1 MKPFKNV
8 GTALA
13 LSPNLEANICESIR
27 IRDQMGE
34 YLYFIHVDQG
44 VEREKEQ
51 IQEALENVGCNQD
64 KVKILW
70 KNGDPV
76 DAILSAAEEHS
87 LDLLVAGAKPRESL
101 YRYYRGSIARK
112 LVRKSR
118 SSILLM
124 VNPQR
129 FAHRCHHIVVN
140 GLDHPKTSATIA
152 KTMELAPYVEANRI
166 SVIEEVQV
174 AKELHRADDDAKLK
188 QVIDRRE
195 KRIAKEEQR
204 MEELLETITIPEGLK
219 VQHRA
224 IIGKQGYT
232 IGHFAQS
239 VRADLLVLNSPDT
252 KLGFIDRVFTHDLE
266 YVLNELPCDML
277 IIHSTAQA

>member
-44 VEREKEQ
+44 MEREKEQ
-51 IQEALENVGCNQD
+51 IEEALERVGCNMD
-64 KVKILW
+64 KVEVLW
-70 KNGDPV
+70 KEGDPV
-76 DAILSAAEEHS
+76 DAILSAAEHYS
-87 LDLLVAGAKPRESL
+87 LDLLVAGAKSREGL
-101 YRYYRGSIARK
+101 LQYYKGSIARK
-112 LVRKSR
+112 LVRKSK

-124 VNPQR
+124 ISPQK

-140 GLDHPKTSATIA
+140 GLDHPKTRTTIA
-152 KTMELAPYVEANRI
+152 KTMELAPNVEAGQI
-166 SVIEEVQV
+166 SVIEEV
-174 AKELHRADDDAKLK
+174 ASTKEYQRADDDAKLK
-188 QVIDRRE
+188 QVIDRRK
-195 KRIAKEEQR
+195 KRTQEEER
-204 MEELLETITIPEGLK
+204 MESLLNTIQIPKGLS

-232 IGHFAQS
+232 IGHYAQS
-239 VRADLLVLNSPDT
+239 VQADLLVLNSPDT

-266 YVLNELPCDML
+266 HILNELPCDTL
-277 IIHSTAQA
+277 IIHSTAEA